1 MRSYRSYALGA
12 ALLSL
17 ALLAGACGSG
27 GGGETPGG
35 ETKTLASTFVFGAPP
50 DCPTNELCQ
59 KGLKSVY
66 GIEFKQ
72 VRPLDFGGPL
82 TVSALKSGA
91 IQVGE
96 LFSTSVYD
104 PDFVVL
110 EDDKHLQAADNIV
123 PLIREEVSTPE
134 IEELLNGV
142 SAALT
147 TDGLLALNKRIDVD
161 HEDPADV
168 AKDFLTQ
175 ANLLS
180 TPSDTGNG
188 TKLTVG
194 VSSSGF
200 GEQALLAEMYA
211 QVLENAGYEIKR
223 QLDLESRKV
232 SDPALFS
239 GEIDIKPEYLASE
252 AVLNDPKAKVT
263 GDPENNHTILAEIL
277 SAKGVK
283 VLDFS
288 PAADQNVFVVTKE
301 TATKYN
307 LTKLS
312 DLAKP
317 AP

>member
-12 ALLSL
+12 AVLSL
-17 ALLAGACGSG
+17 ALLAGACGS

-35 ETKTLASTFVFGAPP
+35 ETKTLASTLVFGSPP
-50 DCPTNELCQ
+50 DCATNQFC
-59 KGLKSVY
+59 KIGLKKVY

-91 IQVGE
+91 IDIGE

-110 EDDKHLQAADNIV
+110 QDDKQLQAADNVV
-123 PLIREEVSTPE
+123 PVIREEVTSPE

-142 SAALT
+142 SAVLT
-147 TDGLLALNKRIDVD
+147 TDTLLALNKRIDID
-161 HEDPADV
+161 QEDPADV

-180 TPSDTGNG
+180 SPSDTGAG

-194 VSSSGF
+194 VSGAF
-200 GEQALLAEMYA
+200 GESKLLAEMYA
-211 QVLENAGYEIKR
+211 HVLENAGYEIER
-223 QLDLESRKV
+223 QLDIESRKV
-232 SDPALFS
+232 SDTALFS
-239 GEIDIKPEYLASE
+239 GEIDLKPEYLASE
-252 AVLNDPKAKVT
+252 ARGSDPNAKVT
-263 GDPENNHTILAEIL
+263 GDPANNHTVLTTILA
-277 SAKGVK
+277 AKGVK
-283 VLDFS
+283 ALDYS

>member
-12 ALLSL
+12 AVLSL

-27 GGGETPGG
+27 GGETTGG
-35 ETKTLASTFVFGAPP
+35 ETKTIASTFVFGSPP
-50 DCPTNELCQ
+50 DCATNEFCQ
-59 KGLKSVY
+59 IGLKRVY

-82 TVSALKSGA
+82 TVAALKSGA
-91 IQVGE
+91 IQIGE

-104 PDFVVL
+104 PDFVIL
-110 EDDKHLQAADNIV
+110 EDDKQLQAADNVV
-123 PLIREEVSTPE
+123 PVIREEVTSPE
-134 IEELLNGV
+134 IEQLLNGV

-147 TDGLLALNKRIDVD
+147 TDTLLALNKRIDVD
-161 HEDPADV
+161 QEDPADV

-180 TPSDTGNG
+180 SPSETGSG
-188 TKLTVG
+188 TKLTIG
-194 VSSSGF
+194 VSGNFSESKV
-200 GEQALLAEMYA
+200 LAEMYA
-211 QVLENAGYEIKR
+211 QVLENAGYEIGR
-223 QLDLESRKV
+223 ELDLEARKV
-232 SDPALFS
+232 SDTALFS
-239 GEIDIKPEYLASE
+239 GDIDIKPEYLASE
-252 AVLNDPKAKVT
+252 AREQDPKAKVN
-263 GDPENNHTILAEIL
+263 GDPANNHTILTQLLA
-277 SAKGVK
+277 AKGIK

-307 LTKLS
+307 LTKVS

>member
-27 GGGETPGG
+27 GGEKTGG

-50 DCPTNELCQ
+50 DCPTNPFCQ
-59 KGLKSVY
+59 IGLKNTY

-72 VRPLDFGGPL
+72 VKPLDFGGPL

-123 PLIREEVSTPE
+123 PVIREEVTSPD

-147 TDGLLALNKRIDVD
+147 TDGLLALNRRIDID
-161 HEDPADV
+161 QEDPADV

-180 TPSDTGNG
+180 STSTTGQG

-194 VSSSGF
+194 VSGAF
-200 GEQALLAEMYA
+200 GESKLLAEMYA
-211 QVLENAGYEIKR
+211 QVLENAGFEIKR
-223 QLDLESRKV
+223 QLDIEGRKV

-252 AVLNDPKAKVT
+252 AIQNDPKAKVS
-263 GDPENNHTILAEIL
+263 GDPTNNQTMLSEIL

-288 PAADQNVFVVTKE
+288 PAADQNVFVVTKA
-301 TATKYN
+301 TATKYS
-307 LTKLS
+307 LAKVS

-317 AP
+317 A